1 MGCSATPSIFHSLEQ
16 NIFQAIAGI
25 RDDTKVAPFSFYR
38 LQFLQKCT
46 ACGKRSFQFLFFV
59 WIILFYCQFFCQVLF
74 FLWKVDR
81 FFLIFNKPFISA
93 FVLSTPQLPFRKF
106 LFQTAYFIKFLKKLL
121 FISSQLFSNRPKL
134 SPRGTFFYSFRF
146 LTPAPAWPGTFS
158 MRSPPILQY
167 RHFTITKQHPDGP
180 GFVCTQHFRSCL
192 LKSHQSLLMGMSV
205 AVH

>member
-16 NIFQAIAGI
+16 NIFQAIADI
-25 RDDTKVAPFSFYR
+25 RDDTKVAPFFLLLVAIFAEMHSIR
-38 LQFLQKCT
+38 KAQFP
-46 ACGKRSFQFLFFV
+46 
-59 WIILFYCQFFCQVLF
+59 ILVFRMNNIFYCQFFCQVLF

-134 SPRGTFFYSFRF
+134 SPRGTFFYSFHF

-167 RHFTITKQHPDGP
+167 RHFTITK
-180 GFVCTQHFRSCL
+180 
-192 LKSHQSLLMGMSV
+192 
-205 AVH
+205 